1 MHQAEVR
8 QGARRVGLRDIR
20 VSPRC
25 SPASLPQEG
34 RARGAQLWPAT
45 TRLGSLRTRP
55 RRFNVTSFR
64 KVRMAP
70 RLIGCLAAR
79 AGLLLAERGEGSA
92 AAARGAEAG
101 EAGIADGDA
110 QRARRREAGGRPVFH
125 LGRGISSTVFLLE
138 YITGMKTTNHKHPGG
153 DKVLLEQAGRDATE
167 SFEDVG
173 HSTDAKQMLKQ
184 YLIGEIHPDDRK
196 PDASKVPSTFH
207 ESSIWTV
214 WLIPILGAL
223 VLGLMYRYYIA
234 DGKSS

>member
-92 AAARGAEAG
+92 AAARGAEA
-101 EAGIADGDA
+101 
-110 QRARRREAGGRPVFH
+110 
-125 LGRGISSTVFLLE
+125 GISSTVFLLE